1 MTTTIR
7 KIGVADVDAV
17 APLFDAY
24 RQFYGRPSDPVLAR
38 QFLTDRLSAHESIVL
53 LAQSAEAVSTGYV
66 QIYPT
71 FSSVR
76 AARIYILN
84 DLFVSPQARG
94 KGVGRLLMEAS
105 VRRARDDGAAR
116 LKLSTAINNFPAQ
129 RLYESLGWIRDQDYY
144 EYNLGV
150 VQ

>member
-7 KIGVADVDAV
+7 KIGVTDVDPV

-24 RQFYGRPSDPVLAR
+24 RQFYGRPSDLVLAR

-53 LAQSAEAVSTGYV
+53 LAQSEEAVGTGYV

-94 KGVGRLLMEAS
+94 RGVGRLLMEAS
-105 VRRARDDGAAR
+105 VRTARADGAAR
-116 LKLSTAINNFPAQ
+116 LKLSTAINNIPAQ
-129 RLYESLGWIRDQDYY
+129 RLYESLGWVRDQDYY